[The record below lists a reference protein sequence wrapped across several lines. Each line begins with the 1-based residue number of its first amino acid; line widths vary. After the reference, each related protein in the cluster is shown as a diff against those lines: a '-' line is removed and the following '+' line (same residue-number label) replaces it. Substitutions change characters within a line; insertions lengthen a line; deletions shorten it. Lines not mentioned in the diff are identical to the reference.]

1 MFYPELNEKLIK
13 NDMNNAELK
22 EFTDQFLK
30 FLDNHTPPKT
40 KHIRAN
46 ISSFMTKFKGEK
58 TMHRCKLK

>member
-1 MFYPELNEKLIK
+1 
-13 NDMNNAELK
+13 MNNAELK

-58 TMHRCKLK
+58 TMHRCKLR